1 MKRWKVYPLSA
12 LLGIGIVG
20 AAAWGIDV
28 AVMKDRVPRGTTVAG
43 VNIGGMSKPQAEKIL
58 QEQLPTSAPIT
69 VTAGN
74 LTAEFNPAASGL
86 SLDLP
91 ATIERAGTP
100 RLNPVARISSF
111 FNTHEVGVVSV
122 VNTATFNPAVT
133 QLAQQLTVASTNA
146 ALDLSTGP
154 TQPVA
159 GQHVDQDELADKL
172 QRDWLAP
179 VTIDAI
185 VDPPA
190 IGADALAAAQAIA
203 DKATSSDVIA
213 KGRDAQGVITPDR
226 MQEILHFIPEGGQLR
241 ADLDAERARDILME
255 GLAPSERPLKNATFK
270 LVSGKPTVI
279 PSSDGVKIEW
289 NLEDLPNHIIGDAPR
304 EFDVTYTDKPATYTT
319 EMAEK
324 ATFNDT
330 VGEFTTGGFSSAS
343 GVNIRRVAQMVD
355 GAVVAPGET
364 FSLNGYTGPRG
375 TAQGFVES
383 GIILN
388 GRADKAVGGG
398 ISQFATTL
406 YNAAYFA
413 GMDDVAH
420 TPHSYYIS
428 RYPAGREA
436 TVYEG
441 AIDLQFKNNT
451 PNPVIIRT
459 SANDSTV
466 TVSLIGTKSVNVQSI
481 PGAWTNPTQPN
492 TVEVHGPDCSPSS
505 GVPGFTTTDTR
516 VVTGLDGRE
525 ISRTTTTTK
534 YDPAPIVKCVN

>member
-1 MKRWKVYPLSA
+1 MKRWKVYTLSA

-122 VNTATFNPAVT
+122 VNTATFNSAVT
-133 QLAQQLTVASTNA
+133 QLAQQLTVAPTNA
-146 ALDLSTGP
+146 ALDLATGS
-154 TQPVA
+154 TQPVD

-172 QRDWLAP
+172 QRGWLAP

-190 IGADALAAAQAIA
+190 IGVDALAAAQAIA
-203 DKATSSDVIA
+203 DKATSRDVIA

-241 ADLDAERARDILME
+241 AELDAERARDILME

-324 ATFNDT
+324 ATFNNT

-441 AIDLQFKNNT
+441 AIDLQFKNT
-451 PNPVIIRT
+451 TLNPVIIRA

>member
-100 RLNPVARISSF
+100 RLNPVARISSL

-122 VNTATFNPAVT
+122 ANTATFNPAVT
-133 QLAQQLTVASTNA
+133 QLAQQLTAAPTNA
-146 ALDLSTGP
+146 ALDLATGP
-154 TQPVA
+154 TQPVD

-172 QRDWLAP
+172 QRGWLAP

-213 KGRDAQGVITPDR
+213 KGRDAQGVITPGR

-255 GLAPSERPLKNATFK
+255 GLALSERPLKNATFK

-343 GVNIRRVAQMVD
+343 GVNIRRVAEMVD

-441 AIDLQFKNNT
+441 AIDLQFKNT
-451 PNPVIIRT
+451 TLNPVIIRT

>member
-100 RLNPVARISSF
+100 RLNPVARISSL

-133 QLAQQLTVASTNA
+133 QLAQQLTAAPTNA
-146 ALDLSTGP
+146 ALDLATGP
-154 TQPVA
+154 TQPVD

-172 QRDWLAP
+172 QRGWLAP

-185 VDPPA
+185 VDPPE

-213 KGRDAQGVITPDR
+213 KGRDAQGVITPGR

-241 ADLDAERARDILME
+241 PDLDAERARDILME
-255 GLAPSERPLKNATFK
+255 GLALSERPLKNATFK

-324 ATFNDT
+324 ATFNNT

-441 AIDLQFKNNT
+441 AIDLQFKNT
-451 PNPVIIRT
+451 TLNPVIIRA

>member
-1 MKRWKVYPLSA
+1 
-12 LLGIGIVG
+12 
-20 AAAWGIDV
+20 
-28 AVMKDRVPRGTTVAG
+28 MKDRVPRGTTVAG

-133 QLAQQLTVASTNA
+133 QLAQQLTAAPTNA
-146 ALDLSTGP
+146 ALDLATGP
-154 TQPVA
+154 AQPVD

-172 QRDWLAP
+172 QRGWLAP

-241 ADLDAERARDILME
+241 AELDAERARDILME

-324 ATFNDT
+324 ATFNNT

-441 AIDLQFKNNT
+441 AIDLQFKNT
-451 PNPVIIRT
+451 TLNPVIIRA

>member
-133 QLAQQLTVASTNA
+133 QLAQQLTAAPTNA
-146 ALDLSTGP
+146 ALDLATGP
-154 TQPVA
+154 TQPVD

-172 QRDWLAP
+172 QRGWLAP

-203 DKATSSDVIA
+203 DKATSRDVIA
-213 KGRDAQGVITPDR
+213 KGHDAQGVITPDR
-226 MQEILHFIPEGGQLR
+226 MQETLHFIPEGGQLR
-241 ADLDAERARDILME
+241 AELDAERARDILME

-324 ATFNDT
+324 ATFNNT

-413 GMDDVAH
+413 GMGDVAH

-441 AIDLQFKNNT
+441 AIDLQFKNT
-451 PNPVIIRT
+451 TLNPVIIRT

>member
-58 QEQLPTSAPIT
+58 QEQLPTSVPIT

-133 QLAQQLTVASTNA
+133 QLAQQLTAAPTNA

-172 QRDWLAP
+172 QRGWLAP

-255 GLAPSERPLKNATFK
+255 GLAPSERPLKNATLK